1 MMIDDLPILMQA
13 AALIASLATA
23 IATFVAWRFFNI
35 RLDDKRQ
42 KDFGEG
48 VFNAA
53 MWLIARY
60 GSAEAAQPHVFEGV
74 RYLEEGKPQAYRHF
88 GDGAEVFAQRRIA
101 ALLADAT
108 KETETT

>member
-35 RLDDKRQ
+35 QLDDKRQ

-48 VFNAA
+48 VYNAV

-60 GSAEAAQPHVFEGV
+60 GSARTAANHVYEGV
-74 RYLEEGKPQAYRHF
+74 RYLEEGKRQAFEYF